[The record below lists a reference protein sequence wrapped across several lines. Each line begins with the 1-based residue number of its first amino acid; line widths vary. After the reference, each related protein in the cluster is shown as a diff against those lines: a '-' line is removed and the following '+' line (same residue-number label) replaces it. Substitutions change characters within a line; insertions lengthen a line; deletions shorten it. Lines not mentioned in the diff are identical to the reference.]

1 MFNRS
6 ALLDIKMADSDFPHK
21 AIRIFSF
28 ILIIL
33 ALAMYI
39 GWGVAYGSWNIFSAE
54 YIPIYSMMI
63 ILILLGI
70 CGLLLTKNK
79 SASE

>member
-1 MFNRS
+1 
-6 ALLDIKMADSDFPHK
+6 MADSDFPHK

-33 ALAMYI
+33 ALAIYI

-54 YIPIYSMMI
+54 YIPIYSIMI

-70 CGLLLTKNK
+70 CGLLLTKTK
-79 SASE
+79 SKSE

>member
-6 ALLDIKMADSDFPHK
+6 ALLDVKMAELDFPHK

-28 ILIIL
+28 VLIIL
-33 ALAMYI
+33 ALAIYI

-54 YIPIYSMMI
+54 YIPIYSVMI

-79 SASE
+79 PEAE